1 MYRVLQSFRV
11 ISRTKMDHVGIGGAL
26 VQSLKEMD
34 VAPRARQVSSR
45 KSEDS
50 TSSSSDESSVAKLRT
65 HLVRYCFT

>member
-1 MYRVLQSFRV
+1 MARVG
-11 ISRTKMDHVGIGGAL
+11 MAL
-26 VQSLKEMD
+26 VQSLSEMD

-45 KSEDS
+45 KSKDS